1 MNMPIYFIYIYFFSN
16 KTKQNEFDF
25 TTICYVCRLT
35 VNLSPGPM
43 VLRILEERGGSPPT
57 GPCAPSIA
65 SSVLQ
70 HPYDTVWL
78 KG

>member
-35 VNLSPGPM
+35 VTLSPGPM

-57 GPCAPSIA
+57 APVPLRLLPVSCNIHTTL
-65 SSVLQ
+65 S
-70 HPYDTVWL
+70 
-78 KG
+78 G